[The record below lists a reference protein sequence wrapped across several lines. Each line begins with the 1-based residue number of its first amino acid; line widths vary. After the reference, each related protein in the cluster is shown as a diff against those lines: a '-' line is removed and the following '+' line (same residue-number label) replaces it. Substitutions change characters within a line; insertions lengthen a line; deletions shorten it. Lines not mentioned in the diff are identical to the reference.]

1 MESRAEERTCDPP
14 CLGLCW
20 SGRWIGA
27 VVVRRGGGA
36 ADKRQWWWWHPIIE
50 VRVWVMI
57 VMSSVDYS
65 DYRS

>member
-50 VRVWVMI
+50 VRVWG
-57 VMSSVDYS
+57 D
-65 DYRS
+65 DGDELC